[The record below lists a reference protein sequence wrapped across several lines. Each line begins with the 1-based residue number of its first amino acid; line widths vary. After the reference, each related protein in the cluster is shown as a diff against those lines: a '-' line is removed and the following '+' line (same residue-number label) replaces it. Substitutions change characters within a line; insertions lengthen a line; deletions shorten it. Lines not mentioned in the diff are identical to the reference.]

1 MSANTNTTTPESPKR
16 VALVVANPATSPVTG
31 WPIGFWYAELTHPW
45 WTFREAGYEV
55 ELFSPE
61 GGAVDAD
68 GWSDPEHESGYAADD
83 IVSLGFKKSPATAAL
98 LEETKA
104 LDALDPKDFDAIFF
118 AGGQSPMVTFVE
130 NPKVH
135 AAIRAFDAAG
145 KVVALVC
152 HATAAL
158 LKVTDGQGELLVKG
172 KQWTGFADAE
182 EAFAEGAV
190 GQKIQPFWIETE
202 ARKLSETEFTVAA
215 AGRPHAIRDGRLIT
229 GQQQNSGAAA
239 AALVVEAVG
248 R

>member
-1 MSANTNTTTPESPKR
+1 MSANTNITTPQRPKR
-16 VALVVANPATSPVTG
+16 VALVAANPAVSPVTG
-31 WPIGFWYAELTHPW
+31 WPVGFWYAELTHPW
-45 WTFREAGYEV
+45 WAFHEAGYEV
-55 ELFSPE
+55 ELFSPD
-61 GGAVDAD
+61 GGAVEAD

-83 IVSLGFKKSPATAAL
+83 ILSLGFKKSPTTAAL

-104 LDALDPKDFDAIFF
+104 LDALDPSAFDAVFF

-135 AAIRAFDAAG
+135 GAIRTFHAAG

-158 LKVTDGQGELLVKG
+158 LKATDDDGELIVKG

-182 EAFAEGAV
+182 EAYAEEAV

-202 ARKLSETEFTVAA
+202 ARKLEGTEFTVAA
-215 AGRPHAIRDGRLIT
+215 PGRPHAIRDGQLIT
-229 GQQQNSGAAA
+229 GQQQFSGAAA
-239 AALVVEAVG
+239 AALVIEAVG